1 MLEDDISGRTIT
13 GVWAGD
19 SVPALTLPQ
28 PHFVPAGTKGSLW
41 NSSFKD
47 FLGFSAVINGSD
59 ALSVYVIVTQ
69 LHGLQKYSCGHKL
82 YHLKIWNNRS
92 KFEYMGYQSLQKHS
106 SKRAVEWNSAGDRF
120 QDHSFIQGGGTI
132 PWAEHSKCHNKPPA
146 GPTPF
151 PRCWNQPGPCC
162 HSLSFA
168 SPEVLSSEDY
178 LELPCE
184 CHIYLWWHK
193 VLQVIYRS

>member
-106 SKRAVEWNSAGDRF
+106 SKRAVEWNLAGDRF
-120 QDHSFIQGGGTI
+120 QDHSFIQGGD
-132 PWAEHSKCHNKPPA
+132 N
-146 GPTPF
+146 
-151 PRCWNQPGPCC
+151 
-162 HSLSFA
+162 SLSWTQQVPQQTPSRSHSF
-168 SPEVLSSEDY
+168 SQVLESAWSLLPLFIFCITRGFILWRLSGVAMRVPHLFMVAQSAAGY
-178 LELPCE
+178 L
-184 CHIYLWWHK
+184 
-193 VLQVIYRS
+193 